1 MPKRHVKRR
10 DVQHLQHMTE
20 SELNAPRKLRER
32 KRAIQTNVSKA
43 FQDTVFSIPELR
55 TTITSFLSVAEI
67 RALVC
72 VCHAWNKFWI
82 PSLYQLIQVTS
93 YKRTRVYPK
102 VGKFGHY
109 VQALQVTNTKIHG
122 ALHLIDHMPHLRRL
136 ILGQMLVSGADAE
149 EILSAVP
156 DQLSHLD
163 IALRSTC
170 KDSREVPWVPASVFQ
185 SIARLQS
192 LQSLIFGAVG
202 MTLHV
207 GDILRILKACPRL
220 VSLELKNLKVLYL
233 HPGRIV
239 DQETRHSPHLPAHVA
254 LKISDQDIVGLYVGR
269 QLEILKVYNGYITD
283 VAMLRLLGVDLVS
296 LHPGSSFVSTERYTA
311 ATRQHSL
318 VHLHVDYCYSLTHR
332 SVARILQ
339 DCDRLQTVELDRT
352 NIATIELF
360 EDTNVWPCA
369 TSIQSLSLD
378 IKPVEFESKYYYNHH
393 LALRDGV
400 PALFAKEQRR
410 IRDRLQSLVN
420 LRQLNLTGYPIDFTV
435 VEDMSFAKRLEI
447 ARVELMARVAC
458 SQVESQMAGLV
469 SRANDWEK
477 KQPEGWRCAFWK
489 GHASRPSTFSLNY
502 TKQK

>member
-10 DVQHLQHMTE
+10 DVQHLRRMTE

-32 KRAIQTNVSKA
+32 KRVIQPNVSKA

-72 VCHAWNKFWI
+72 VCHAWNRFWI
-82 PSLYQLIQVTS
+82 PSLYRLIHVTS

-109 VQALQVTNTKIHG
+109 VQALQVVNTKIHG
-122 ALHLIDHMPHLRRL
+122 ALHLINYMPRLRRL
-136 ILGQMLVSGADAE
+136 ILGQMLVSSAEAE
-149 EILSAVP
+149 EILAAVP
-156 DQLSHLD
+156 NQLSHLD

-170 KDSREVPWVPASVFQ
+170 KDAREVPWVPESVFQ

-207 GDILRILKACPRL
+207 GDIIHVLKACPCL

-239 DQETRHSPHLPAHVA
+239 DQETLDSPERPAL
-254 LKISDQDIVGLYVGR
+254 LKMSDQDVAGLYVGR
-269 QLEILKVYNGYITD
+269 QLQALKIHNGYITD
-283 VAMLRLLGVDLVS
+283 VALLRLLGVDLVP
-296 LHPGSSFVSTERYTA
+296 LHPDSNFVSTERYTA
-311 ATRQHSL
+311 GTRQHSL
-318 VHLHVDYCYSLTHR
+318 VHLHVDFCYSLTHR

-339 DCDRLQTVELDRT
+339 DCDRLETVELDRT
-352 NIATIELF
+352 NIATIDLF

-369 TSIQSLSLD
+369 SSIQSLSLD
-378 IKPVEFESKYYYNHH
+378 IKPAEFESKYYYNHH

-458 SQVESQMAGLV
+458 EQVESQMAGLV
-469 SRANDWEK
+469 SRANEWKK
-477 KQPEGWRCAFWK
+477 KQPEGWCCTFWK
-489 GHASRPSTFSLNY
+489 GHVSRPSTFSLSY
-502 TKQK
+502 SKKR

>member
-1 MPKRHVKRR
+1 
-10 DVQHLQHMTE
+10 
-20 SELNAPRKLRER
+20 
-32 KRAIQTNVSKA
+32 
-43 FQDTVFSIPELR
+43 
-55 TTITSFLSVAEI
+55 
-67 RALVC
+67 
-72 VCHAWNKFWI
+72 
-82 PSLYQLIQVTS
+82 
-93 YKRTRVYPK
+93 
-102 VGKFGHY
+102 
-109 VQALQVTNTKIHG
+109 
-122 ALHLIDHMPHLRRL
+122 MPHLRRL

-296 LHPGSSFVSTERYTA
+296 LHP
-311 ATRQHSL
+311 
-318 VHLHVDYCYSLTHR
+318 
-332 SVARILQ
+332 ARILQ

>member
-10 DVQHLQHMTE
+10 DLQHLQHM
-20 SELNAPRKLRER
+20 SIAELSAPRKLRER
-32 KRAIQTNVSKA
+32 KRLIQTNTLKV
-43 FQDTVFSIPELR
+43 FQDTIFSIPELR
-55 TTITSFLSVAEI
+55 AVITSFLAIAEI

-72 VCHAWNKFWI
+72 VCRAWNKFWI
-82 PSLYQLIQVTS
+82 PSLYQSIHVTN

-109 VQALQVTNTKIHG
+109 VQALRVVNTKIQG
-122 ALHLIDHMPHLRRL
+122 ALHLIDHLPHLRRL
-136 ILGQMLVSGADAE
+136 SLGEILLSSSGVE

-156 DQLSHLD
+156 DQLSYLD

-170 KDSREVPWVPASVFQ
+170 KDAREVPWIPESVFQ

-207 GDILRILKACPRL
+207 NDILYILKACPRL

-233 HPGRIV
+233 HPSRIV
-239 DQETRHSPHLPAHVA
+239 DQETADPTDPPAHIT
-254 LKISDQDIVGLYVGR
+254 LKISDQDFAGLYVGR
-269 QLEILKVYNGYITD
+269 QLEVLKIYNGYISD
-283 VAMLRLLGVDLVS
+283 IALLRLLGVDLVP
-296 LHPGSSFVSTERYTA
+296 LHSGSTFVSAERYTEG
-311 ATRQHSL
+311 TRQHSL
-318 VHLHVDYCYSLTHR
+318 VHLNVDYCYSLTHR
-332 SVARILQ
+332 SAARILQ

-369 TSIQSLSLD
+369 SSIQSLSLD
-378 IKPVEFESKYYYNHH
+378 IKPVEFESKYYFNHH
-393 LALRDGV
+393 LALHDGV

-420 LRQLNLTGYPIDFTV
+420 LRQLKLTGYPIDFTV
-435 VEDMSFAKRLEI
+435 VEDMSFAKRLET
-447 ARVELMARVAC
+447 ARVELMARVAYV
-458 SQVESQMAGLV
+458 QVESQMTGLV
-469 SRANDWEK
+469 SRASEWEK
-477 KQPEGWRCAFWK
+477 KQPEGWCCAFWR
-489 GHASRPSTFSLNY
+489 GSASRPSTFSLNY
-502 TKQK
+502 SRKQ